1 LNTKNL
7 FVIISQKLLFLF
19 YKIDLLFS
27 DHEFGG
33 EVDIQD
39 DKVIYTG
46 TFPDHF
52 RGSRDDVILGNKT
65 HDFMRKFE
73 CKTFSKLTSAHVDI
87 LHANSATVAFSR
99 TNGNDYIVATKL
111 HEMSELERKLFPI
124 TKQHSLPEQQP
135 KPVINSPTTN
145 KSVNH

>member
-1 LNTKNL
+1 MNTKNL
-7 FVIISQKLLFLF
+7 FVIISQKLCFLF

-39 DKVIYTG
+39 DKVIYNG
-46 TFPDHF
+46 TFPNHF
-52 RGSRDDVILGNKT
+52 RGSRDEVILGNKT

-73 CKTFSKLTSAHVDI
+73 CKTFSKLTSTHVDI

-111 HEMSELERKLFPI
+111 HEMSELERKLFP
-124 TKQHSLPEQQP
+124 TTNSHSLPQQQQL
-135 KPVINSPTTN
+135 KPVINPPKNN
-145 KSVNH
+145 K